1 MTPLQGFNITLY
13 ICVIVAYII
22 GIWLSVREY
31 KNDKKYYPN
40 LFKDYTYL
48 RYLNR
53 YRFSNCICW
62 YFITPFIGLLIGIGG
77 GAAISQSMYA
87 KIEQEHSLQPCDQC
101 QFKKVEYKWYDK
113 NGDEHH
119 DAKLKWIACPTLKKW
134 K

>member
-1 MTPLQGFNITLY
+1 MTPLQGFNIPLC
-13 ICVIVAYII
+13 ICIIVAYII

-48 RYLNR
+48 RYLKR
-53 YRFSNCICW
+53 YWNSKFICW
-62 YFITPFIGLLIGIGG
+62 CIVIPLMGVLVGG
-77 GAAISQSMYA
+77 SLGFCISESMFV

-101 QFKKVEYKWYDK
+101 RFKKIEYKWCDK

-119 DAKLKWIACPTLKKW
+119 DTKLKWITCPTLKKW
-134 K
+134 